1 METGLNTKA
10 TSGYCYSSAA
20 PANRDDCERV
30 NTLNH
35 VSVATKPLWSRSVM
49 QSQHVWSRADMQ
61 SQQVSANQLK
71 ALILDGGLGDD
82 VIYEVDDDAKI
93 SDCPELETLSG
104 NISLREL
111 LL

>member
-1 METGLNTKA
+1 MDTRLNMQA
-10 TSGYCYSSAA
+10 APGYSCPSAA
-20 PANRDDCERV
+20 PAKKDDCERV

-35 VSVATKPLWSRSVM
+35 VSVATKPLWNRSVM
-49 QSQHVWSRADMQ
+49 HSQHVWSHSDMQ

>member
-1 METGLNTKA
+1 
-10 TSGYCYSSAA
+10 
-20 PANRDDCERV
+20 
-30 NTLNH
+30 
-35 VSVATKPLWSRSVM
+35 
-49 QSQHVWSRADMQ
+49 MQ

-104 NISLREL
+104 NISIKGAFIISRCPNLREL
-111 LL
+111 SANLLVQDSLYIQECHNLKRLTGSICVDGSFECHDAKGPRIPALY